1 MGLVAA
7 GQGIAIVPES
17 VQGMHHRN
25 VVYRKL
31 IDKHAVSPIFFSMR
45 NMDRSPELD
54 NMLVAV
60 YSIYD
65 DLGIPHVKE
74 TL

>member
-7 GQGIAIVPES
+7 GQGISIVPES
-17 VQGMHHRN
+17 VRGMHHRN

-31 IDKHAVSPIFFSMR
+31 DDKNAFSPILFSVR
-45 NMDRSPELD
+45 YMDRSPELE
-54 NMLVAV
+54 NLLAVV
-60 YSIYD
+60 YSVYD

-74 TL
+74 RL